1 MIMTDKSHNSNASLF
16 LRRNLYIDLM
26 TFNFRGQSDV
36 FDNGSS
42 GDNSED
48 SMFDIENLKRP
59 ELSIQHPRSN
69 VHQDNDSHGLL
80 IEQPFKGWKHP
91 DMMFATRRSLSD
103 ACTSIAK
110 QLENVYSSVSNIV
123 GPPLSMGSTIGLE
136 EKLDTIQKLLEQQ
149 QHFHDCI

>member
-1 MIMTDKSHNSNASLF
+1 MA
-16 LRRNLYIDLM
+16 
-26 TFNFRGQSDV
+26 FNFKGQSDV

-48 SMFDIENLKRP
+48 LMFDIENPKRS

-80 IEQPFKGWKHP
+80 IEQPFKIGSSAQFILC
-91 DMMFATRRSLSD
+91 DM
-103 ACTSIAK
+103 IPV
-110 QLENVYSSVSNIV
+110 QNIV
-123 GPPLSMGSTIGLE
+123 GSPLSVGSTFGLE

-149 QHFHDCI
+149 QQLQQQHFHDCIQFKMMF

>member
-1 MIMTDKSHNSNASLF
+1 MKVDRGSASSPISRLP
-16 LRRNLYIDLM
+16 L
-26 TFNFRGQSDV
+26 GQSDV

-42 GDNSED
+42 GDNYED
-48 SMFDIENLKRP
+48 SMFDIENPKRS

-80 IEQPFKGWKHP
+80 IEQPFKGWKLP
-91 DMMFATRRSLSD
+91 DMMFATRRCISD
-103 ACTSIAK
+103 ACTFIAK

-123 GPPLSMGSTIGLE
+123 GPPLSVGSTFGLE

-149 QHFHDCI
+149 QQLQQQHFHDCIQFKMMF

>member
-110 QLENVYSSVSNIV
+110 QLENVYSSVSV
-123 GPPLSMGSTIGLE
+123 AQLSLSFVI
-136 EKLDTIQKLLEQQ
+136 
-149 QHFHDCI
+149 